1 MRIFCQ
7 KIHEFVPLDS
17 KSMFHHYLLY
27 QNTYLRG
34 PLHTLS
40 MFPARHGDVHS
51 SPSGGMDCPQHPAAN
66 ARCSL
71 SWNLMESIVISP
83 YPIGSMYGIY
93 ANIGDILMGS
103 MLPYIAAPW
112 IRHGYLYPSKW
123 TSINSSIRS
132 IFIPK
137 YQISNKWVLVI
148 PWVSPPGV
156 TRAVC
161 LQPILLYRSRAKYG
175 HRAPGVREKW
185 I

>member
-103 MLPYIAAPW
+103 MLPYILGQSGNLCRGHLFVPQTVCRWEVHDIHVILAGW
-112 IRHGYLYPSKW
+112 I
-123 TSINSSIRS
+123 N
-132 IFIPK
+132 
-137 YQISNKWVLVI
+137 
-148 PWVSPPGV
+148 
-156 TRAVC
+156 C
-161 LQPILLYRSRAKYG
+161 LW
-175 HRAPGVREKW
+175 HW
-185 I
+185 FF